1 MNKDQLIRL
10 LNTHLPELKEY
21 GVSAIAVFGSVA
33 RGESSPDSDI
43 DILVDFGKPVG
54 LFQFA
59 RLKMHLESLL
69 GKPVDLVTTAALK
82 EQLKPSILKEAVY
95 AW

>member
-1 MNKDQLIRL
+1 MSKDQLIRL

-21 GVSAIAVFGSVA
+21 GVSSIAVFGSVA

-82 EQLKPSILKEAVY
+82 EQLKPSILKEAIY